1 MEILKKWFQKRK
13 KDKPIT
19 KYFFLNV
26 GGNGGNV
33 ATNNNPTRSEGV
45 CKENN

>member
-1 MEILKKWFQKRK
+1 MKNGNIKKSNFRREK

-26 GGNGGNV
+26 GGNV
-33 ATNNNPTRSEGV
+33 ATNNNPTRSEGGSM
-45 CKENN
+45 

>member
-1 MEILKKWFQKRK
+1 MKNGNIKKVISEEKK

-26 GGNGGNV
+26 GGNV
-33 ATNNNPTRSEGV
+33 ATNNNPTRSEGGSM
-45 CKENN
+45 